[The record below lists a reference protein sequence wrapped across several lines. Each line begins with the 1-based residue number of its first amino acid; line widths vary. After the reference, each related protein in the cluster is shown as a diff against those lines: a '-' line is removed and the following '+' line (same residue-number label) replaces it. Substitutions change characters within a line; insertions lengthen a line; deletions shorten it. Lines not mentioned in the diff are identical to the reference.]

1 MSDKEGSISE
11 KVLPRLGEA
20 LKRMEQMELTRPQ
33 TAFLE
38 FCREFGWGKLE
49 VTIVRGEPVASK
61 ELERTHR
68 HDT

>member
-1 MSDKEGSISE
+1 EKEMVVT
-11 KVLPRLGEA
+11 KA
-20 LKRMEQMELTRPQ
+20 Q
-33 TAFLE
+33 ADFLD
-38 FCREFGWGKLE
+38 FCKKYGWGKLE

>member
-1 MSDKEGSISE
+1 MSSKEGSISE

-38 FCREFGWGKLE
+38 FCREFGWGTVEIK
-49 VTIVRGEPVASK
+49 IKNGEPVMAKVISK
-61 ELERTHR
+61 EIKF
-68 HDT
+68 D